1 MSEIQPSLR
10 AYRERQWSPAGI
22 IELIHRLSLAR
33 GLDEIME
40 TVRKGARHLTGADGV
55 SFVLR
60 DDGKCFYADED
71 AIAPLW
77 KGQRFPMSACI
88 SGWAMLHREPVVIED
103 IYADSR
109 IPHDAYRRT
118 FVKSLVM
125 VPVRQED
132 PVAAIGAYWADR
144 RLPDPAEV
152 DLLMTI
158 ANGAAVAMTNVAL
171 YTSLVAAKEEAER
184 HAMAAEQAG
193 RAKLFFLANISHELR
208 TPLNAILGF
217 TQMMQETRVGPDR
230 PEYAEY
236 LDCIG
241 QGGNQL
247 VRLVDDLLEMSKLE
261 DGQFS
266 LSLEPVPL
274 AAVVAEATGALAGQ
288 AAEAGI
294 AMTLRPAPAAPVVR
308 ADRRAFKQVM
318 LNLLANA
325 VKFTPRGGSV
335 EVDWLEGDA
344 GPGVVIRD
352 SGIGMDADELAR
364 IREPFVQTARERH
377 QFHQGAGLGL
387 SIADALVQLQGGGL
401 DIASRPGEGTTVTI
415 RLPPWDGGPATQG

>member
-1 MSEIQPSLR
+1 MSEIGHPHQ
-10 AYRERQWSPAGI
+10 AYHERQWTPAGVV
-22 IELIHRLSLAR
+22 ELIHRLSMAR

-40 TVRKGARHLTGADGV
+40 TVRRGARHLTGADGV

-132 PVAAIGAYWADR
+132 PVAAIGAYWASR
-144 RLPDPAEV
+144 RRPDPAEV

-171 YTSLVAAKEEAER
+171 YSSLVAAKEEAER
-184 HAMAAEQAG
+184 NALAAEQAG

-217 TQMMQETRVGPDR
+217 TQMMQETRVGPDQ

-236 LDCIG
+236 LDCIS
-241 QGGNQL
+241 QGGNHL
-247 VRLVDDLLEMSKLE
+247 VRLVEDLLEMSRLE

-266 LSLEPVPL
+266 LSLEPVAL
-274 AAVVAEATGALAGQ
+274 AAVVCEAVSALAGQ
-288 AAEAGI
+288 AAEAGV
-294 AMTLRPAPAAPVVR
+294 AMTLRPAPSTPTVR

-325 VKFTPRGGSV
+325 IKFTPRGGAV
-335 EVDWLEGDA
+335 AVDWLDGDA
-344 GPGVVIRD
+344 GPGVIIRD
-352 SGIGMDADELAR
+352 TGIGMDAEELAR

-387 SIADALVQLQGGGL
+387 SIANALVQLQGGTL
-401 DIASRPGEGTTVTI
+401 DIASRPAEGTTVAI
-415 RLPPWDGGPATQG
+415 RLPPWEGGPAQV